1 LRAVIESAQCHSDE
15 AALRCVGVTMAG
27 MWWLVLDHPVSDSE
41 SACRLRV
48 GF

>member
-1 LRAVIESAQCHSDE
+1 
-15 AALRCVGVTMAG
+15 MAG

-48 GF
+48 GFWALCRHRVWRTGRRDL